1 MNKIRVQNGD
11 KMPELLERELIKN
24 ILKHLD
30 SPDILI
36 IHGARQVGKTCI
48 MKYIQ
53 NRLNEEG
60 KNTLYIDLEDL
71 RFLDIFN
78 KGVHFIIKYLDE
90 KGALGTDKL
99 YLFVDEIQYLDNPS
113 NVLKLIRDQYSHKIK
128 LLVSGSSSFEIKSKF
143 KDSLVGRTLN
153 FEAYPLNFR
162 EFLFFKGYRY
172 DLSKARG
179 SGITTDELK
188 EHYKEYMLYGGYP
201 RIVLEKNISNKEI
214 YLQQIIDTYIR
225 KDIRDLAHIK
235 DIGKFNKLLDILAA
249 QCGQLVNI
257 LELSNTAKLSRQT
270 VEDYLFIME
279 NTYIIKLLKPFSK
292 NVRSELFK
300 MPKVFFYDTGIAS
313 LLWLKAFSKEII
325 GNMFEVSVFSEIIK
339 GKNKEEVFFW
349 RTQDK
354 KEVDFIIRR
363 GRNLI
368 PVEAK
373 LSSRSLNLTA
383 LNYFKENYKT
393 KRNLC
398 ISLDI
403 NHPAGQGVTFR
414 YPWQLFDALTEKST
428 LSSTLK
434 NR

>member
-1 MNKIRVQNGD
+1 ML
-11 KMPELLERELIKN
+11 ELLEREVIKN

-30 SPDILI
+30 SPDII
-36 IHGARQVGKTCI
+36 VIHGARQVGKTCI
-48 MKYIQ
+48 LKYIQ
-53 NRLNEEG
+53 NQLNNEE
-60 KNTLYIDLEDL
+60 KSTFYIDLEDL

-78 KGVHFIIKYLDE
+78 KGVPLVIKYLEE
-90 KGALGTDKL
+90 KGVLGTDKL

-128 LLVSGSSSFEIKSKF
+128 LFVSGSSSFQIKSKF

-153 FEAYPLNFR
+153 FEVYPLSFR
-162 EFLFFKGYRY
+162 EFMFFKGHKY
-172 DLSKARG
+172 DLSKVKSPGVTA
-179 SGITTDELK
+179 DELK
-188 EHYKEYMLYGGYP
+188 EHYKEYVLYGGYP
-201 RIVLEKNISNKEI
+201 RIVLEKNVSNKES

-235 DIGKFNKLLDILAA
+235 DVGKFNKLLDILAA

-279 NTYIIKLLKPFSK
+279 NTYIVKLLKPFSK
-292 NVRSELFK
+292 SVRSELFK

-313 LLWLKAFSKEII
+313 LLWLKTFSKEII

-339 GKNKEEVFFW
+339 GKNREEVFFW

-354 KEVDFIIRR
+354 KEVDFIIRK
-363 GRNLI
+363 GRSLT

-373 LSSRSLNLTA
+373 LSSQRLNLTA
-383 LNYFKENYKT
+383 LNYFKESYKT

-403 NHPAGQGVTFR
+403 NRPVGQGITCH
-414 YPWQLFDALTEKST
+414 YPWQLFDALKKEQEQ
-428 LSSTLK
+428 
-434 NR
+434 